1 MRSRTLIRPAWG
13 VLLVAIALFPA
24 LPALAAPGER
34 SALMTDT
41 SGDAAESSMATPVA
55 GLGTALDLDGLDGL
69 RGGDGVELD
78 LVENTSRNN
87 GEVVDNHAENILS
100 GSNTLSGDAFSSA
113 SGINTAIQ
121 NSGSNVLIQNATVVN
136 VQFADPGL

>member
-13 VLLVAIALFPA
+13 VLLVAFF
-24 LPALAAPGER
+24 LPLSLALATAGER
-34 SALMTDT
+34 SQPVTDPSDDT
-41 SGDAAESSMATPVA
+41 AEPRGTARVD

>member
-1 MRSRTLIRPAWG
+1 MRSRTLFRPAWG
-13 VLLVAIALFPA
+13 VLLVAAVALA
-24 LPALAAPGER
+24 LPAWAAAGELSQLGS
-34 SALMTDT
+34 SASDPP
-41 SGDAAESSMATPVA
+41 ATAPVA
-55 GLGTALDLDGLDGL
+55 GLGTALDPAGLDGL
-69 RGGDGVELD
+69 RGGDGVDLD
-78 LVENTSRNN
+78 LVENTSRNT

-100 GSNTLSGDAFSSA
+100 GNNTMSGDAFSGA

>member
-1 MRSRTLIRPAWG
+1 MRLPTFFGPASG
-13 VLLVAIALFPA
+13 VLVACAA
-24 LPALAAPGER
+24 CWTLPVAAAPGE
-34 SALMTDT
+34 AV
-41 SGDAAESSMATPVA
+41 AAAARPLAPVRVA
-55 GLGTALDLDGLDGL
+55 GLGTAVDPDGLDGM

-78 LVENTSRNN
+78 LVENTARNT

-136 VQFADPGL
+136 VQFADPGP